1 MLRKLLITSL
11 VFAALFT
18 VSCEKVKEAAG
29 EITGSV
35 TGIESTYAGTWNA
48 ATEDFNN
55 SIFFG
60 SKMIIDEKGGMTYQ
74 DTKGNKQL
82 IFDSIA
88 IVKLGDSYT
97 ATYNEK
103 NAANPDINDTYTL
116 IIKFTSESQAT
127 INYSKK
133 IGNIT
138 TKEDNGIFNKQAQ

>member
-1 MLRKLLITSL
+1 
-11 VFAALFT
+11 
-18 VSCEKVKEAAG
+18 
-29 EITGSV
+29 
-35 TGIESTYAGTWNA
+35 
-48 ATEDFNN
+48 
-55 SIFFG
+55 
-60 SKMIIDEKGGMTYQ
+60 MTYQ

>member
-11 VFAALFT
+11 VFAAWFT

-97 ATYNEK
+97 ATYTEK
-103 NAANPDINDTYTL
+103 NPDDSSITDTYTL
-116 IIKFTSESQAT
+116 VIKFDSESQAS
-127 INYSKK
+127 INY
-133 IGNIT
+133 
-138 TKEDNGIFNKQAQ
+138 TKSVANNTSTGENGIFKRQ

>member
-48 ATEDFNN
+48 ATENID
-55 SIFFG
+55 SIFVG
-60 SKMIIDEKGGMTYQ
+60 SKMTVNDDGSMVYRDMSVKEDISFK
-74 DTKGNKQL
+74 
-82 IFDSIA
+82 SIA
-88 IVKLGDSYT
+88 IVKLGDTYT
-97 ATYNEK
+97 ATYT
-103 NAANPDINDTYTL
+103 APDDSYTLTL

>member
-35 TGIESTYAGTWNA
+35 TGIESTYAGTWSAETTDNKSVFYLS
-48 ATEDFNN
+48 TIDIKED
-55 SIFFG
+55 G
-60 SKMIIDEKGGMTYQ
+60 SMIYRDMSVKEDISFK
-74 DTKGNKQL
+74 
-82 IFDSIA
+82 SIA
-88 IVKLGDSYT
+88 IVKLGDTYT
-97 ATYNEK
+97 ATYT
-103 NAANPDINDTYTL
+103 APDDSYTLTL

>member
-48 ATEDFNN
+48 ATENID
-55 SIFFG
+55 SIFVG
-60 SKMIIDEKGGMTYQ
+60 SKMTVNDDGSMVMSVKEDISFK
-74 DTKGNKQL
+74 
-82 IFDSIA
+82 SIA
-88 IVKLGDSYT
+88 IVKLGDTYT
-97 ATYNEK
+97 ATYT
-103 NAANPDINDTYTL
+103 APDDSYTLTL